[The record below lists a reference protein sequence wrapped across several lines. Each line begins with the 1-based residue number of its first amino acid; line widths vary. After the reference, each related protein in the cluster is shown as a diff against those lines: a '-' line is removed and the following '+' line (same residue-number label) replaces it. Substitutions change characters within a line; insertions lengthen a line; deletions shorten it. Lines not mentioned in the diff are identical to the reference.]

1 MVGVG
6 WGDCSCYLT
15 MVGCF
20 GLVLVVGRMVG
31 GLYCLVLLC
40 GWVTFGFA
48 QFLHLNGLV
57 RDC

>member
-6 WGDCSCYLT
+6 WGGCSCYLT

-20 GLVLVVGRMVG
+20 ALVLVVGF
-31 GLYCLVLLC
+31 YCLVLLC